1 MRLERL
7 LSIVFLLLNRDRIS
21 ATDLADRFN
30 VSVRTIYRDINTIDG
45 SGIPI
50 VSHPG
55 QNGGFSIL
63 DTYRIDKQV
72 LSIHEMASI
81 VHALKGVNKALEDE
95 ELDLT
100 IEKISCLLPNP
111 VNCSDNITSPI
122 ALDLL
127 PWGQTG
133 KKQQILQKLYK
144 AINNRNLIEI
154 KYSKPNSQS
163 SSRTVEPMTLLFKG
177 YAWYLFA
184 FCRLRVDFRIFKI
197 SRMKSLNISNRTFT
211 LRDKDYQDI
220 VDWSES
226 SRKKIELTLKF
237 SPKMKT
243 IVEDNYPGEQLK
255 YLENGYIIAK
265 TEFPQGEWVYGYILS
280 FGHFVEVLE
289 PEYMR
294 DIIFDSAEK
303 IEELYK
309 S

>member
-72 LSIHEMASI
+72 LSIQEMASI